1 MEMMG
6 SFYKVF
12 FLINFF
18 HTCHWAKMIP
28 SLCICII
35 ICDIDKNF

>member
-12 FLINFF
+12 FLLNFF

-28 SLCICII
+28 SYVYVS
-35 ICDIDKNF
+35 